1 MSVLVVSNLNKR
13 KQPAVEI
20 VVFLVV
26 APYSFVGVYHGDT
39 IKKTTV

>member
-13 KQPAVEI
+13 KQLAVEI

-26 APYSFVGVYHGDT
+26 TPYSLVGVYRGVV
-39 IKKTTV
+39 IKRTTM